1 MRKVLYALM
10 GFLLTFSALKADD
23 FLEEAN
29 ETAPAHLNHPM
40 QDLNAIQGSFFDK
53 NRSKMSNT
61 LNIDYFQGQTYKIR
75 LRYAMATLL
84 FFSKPISDFVLGDK
98 VGFDAKILESNDRI
112 LLIKPLQIGVDSN
125 ISVIDNEGKI
135 FSFYVFS
142 TTFTSSKHPN
152 LQVFIEDK
160 NYYSNAFLKPQK
172 ENKEK
177 ENKEKENKEK
187 ENKEKENKENTLEN
201 APTNNKP
208 LKEEKEE
215 TKEKEEETITIGD
228 NTNAM
233 KIVKKDIQKGYK
245 ALKSSQ
251 KKWYCLWACSKKS
264 KLSLMPKEIFN
275 DKQFT
280 YFKFDKRL
288 ALSKFPVVYKV
299 VDGYDNPVNTRI
311 VGDYIIAEDV
321 SAKWTLRLGKD
332 YLCIR
337 FVKRSKDE

>member
-10 GFLLTFSALKADD
+10 GFLLAFSVLKADD

-29 ETAPAHLNHPM
+29 ETAPANLNHPM

-61 LNIDYFQGQTYKIR
+61 LNINYFQGQTYKIR

-125 ISVIDNEGKI
+125 ISVIDSEGKI

-160 NYYSNAFLKPQK
+160 NYYTNAFIKPQK
-172 ENKEK
+172 ENQ
-177 ENKEKENKEK
+177 ENMA
-187 ENKEKENKENTLEN
+187 EN
-201 APTNNKP
+201 APKDAPKNNKP

-215 TKEKEEETITIGD
+215 TKEKEEEAIIIGD

-251 KKWYCLWACSKKS
+251 RKWYCLWACSKKS

-288 ALSKFPVVYKV
+288 ALSKFPVIYKV

-337 FVKRSKDE
+337 FVKRAKDE

>member
-1 MRKVLYALM
+1 MRKVLYALV
-10 GFLLTFSALKADD
+10 GFLLAFSALRADD

-172 ENKEK
+172 ENKE
-177 ENKEKENKEK
+177 
-187 ENKEKENKENTLEN
+187 NTLEN
-201 APTNNKP
+201 APTNNNKPLKEEP

-233 KIVKKDIQKGYK
+233 KIVKKDIQKGYR

-251 KKWYCLWACSKKS
+251 RKWYCLGICSKKS
-264 KLSLMPKEIFN
+264 KPSLMPKEIFN

-288 ALSKFPVVYKV
+288 ALSKFPVIYKV

-337 FVKRSKDE
+337 FIKKGKDE

>member
-10 GFLLTFSALKADD
+10 GFLLAFSALKADD

-125 ISVIDNEGKI
+125 ISVIDSEGKI

-160 NYYSNAFLKPQK
+160 NYYSNAFLKPQ
-172 ENKEK
+172 
-177 ENKEKENKEK
+177 
-187 ENKEKENKENTLEN
+187 NKENALEN
-201 APTNNKP
+201 TLTNDNKP
-208 LKEEKEE
+208 LKEEPLKEKKEE

-233 KIVKKDIQKGYK
+233 KIVKKDIQKGYR

-251 KKWYCLWACSKKS
+251 RKWYCLGICSKKS

-288 ALSKFPVVYKV
+288 ALSKFPVIYKV

-321 SAKWTLRLGKD
+321 STKWTLRLGKD

-337 FVKRSKDE
+337 FVKKAKDE

>member
-1 MRKVLYALM
+1 MRKVLCALV
-10 GFLLTFSALKADD
+10 GFLLAFSALKADD

-29 ETAPAHLNHPM
+29 ETAPANLNHPM

-152 LQVFIEDK
+152 LQVFIDDK
-160 NYYSNAFLKPQK
+160 NYYSNAFMKPQ
-172 ENKEK
+172 
-177 ENKEKENKEK
+177 
-187 ENKEKENKENTLEN
+187 NKENTLEN

-208 LKEEKEE
+208 LKAGKEE

-233 KIVKKDIQKGYK
+233 KIVKKDIQKGYR

-251 KKWYCLWACSKKS
+251 RKWYCLGICSKKS
-264 KLSLMPKEIFN
+264 KLSLMPEEIFN

-280 YFKFDKRL
+280 YFKFDKKL
-288 ALSKFPVVYKV
+288 ALSKFPVIYKV

-337 FVKRSKDE
+337 FVKKGKDE

>member
-10 GFLLTFSALKADD
+10 GFLLAFSALKADD

-29 ETAPAHLNHPM
+29 ETAPVHLNHPM

-125 ISVIDNEGKI
+125 ISVIDSEGKI

-172 ENKEK
+172 EN
-177 ENKEKENKEK
+177 
-187 ENKEKENKENTLEN
+187 KENKENTLEN

-251 KKWYCLWACSKKS
+251 RKWYCLWACSKKS

-321 SAKWTLRLGKD
+321 STKWTLRLGKD

-337 FVKRSKDE
+337 FVKRAKDE

>member
-1 MRKVLYALM
+1 MRKVLCTLV
-10 GFLLTFSALKADD
+10 GFLLAFSALKADD

-29 ETAPAHLNHPM
+29 ETAPANLNHPM

-61 LNIDYFQGQTYKIR
+61 LNVDYFQGQTYKIR

-160 NYYSNAFLKPQK
+160 NYYSNAFMKPQ
-172 ENKEK
+172 
-177 ENKEKENKEK
+177 
-187 ENKEKENKENTLEN
+187 NKENTLEN
-201 APTNNKP
+201 APTNNNKP

-215 TKEKEEETITIGD
+215 TKEEETITIGD

-233 KIVKKDIQKGYK
+233 KIVKKDIQKGYR

-251 KKWYCLWACSKKS
+251 RKWYCLGICSKKS
-264 KLSLMPKEIFN
+264 KLSLMPEEIFN

-280 YFKFDKRL
+280 YFKFDKKL
-288 ALSKFPVVYKV
+288 ALSKFPVIYKV

-337 FVKRSKDE
+337 FIKKGKDE

>member
-10 GFLLTFSALKADD
+10 GFLLAFSALRADD

-29 ETAPAHLNHPM
+29 ETAPANLNHPM

-125 ISVIDNEGKI
+125 ISVIDSEGKI

-172 ENKEK
+172 ENKE
-177 ENKEKENKEK
+177 
-187 ENKEKENKENTLEN
+187 NTLEN

-208 LKEEKEE
+208 LKEEKEK

-233 KIVKKDIQKGYK
+233 KIVKKDIQKGYR

-251 KKWYCLWACSKKS
+251 RKWYCLGICSKKS
-264 KLSLMPKEIFN
+264 KPSLMPKEIFN

-288 ALSKFPVVYKV
+288 ALSKFPVIYKV

-337 FVKRSKDE
+337 FVKKAKDE

>member
-10 GFLLTFSALKADD
+10 GFLLAFSALRADD
-23 FLEEAN
+23 SLEEAN

-160 NYYSNAFLKPQK
+160 NYYSNAFMKPQ
-172 ENKEK
+172 
-177 ENKEKENKEK
+177 
-187 ENKEKENKENTLEN
+187 NKENALEN
-201 APTNNKP
+201 APTNDNKP
-208 LKEEKEE
+208 LKEEPLKEEPLKEEREE

-233 KIVKKDIQKGYK
+233 TIVKKDIQKGYR

-251 KKWYCLWACSKKS
+251 RKWYCLGICSKKS
-264 KLSLMPKEIFN
+264 KPSLMPEEIFN

-288 ALSKFPVVYKV
+288 ALSKFPVIYKV

-321 SAKWTLRLGKD
+321 STKWTLRLGKD

-337 FVKRSKDE
+337 FVKRGKDE

>member
-1 MRKVLYALM
+1 MRKVLWILM
-10 GFLLTFSALKADD
+10 GFLLAFSVLKADD

-29 ETAPAHLNHPM
+29 ETAPVHLNHPM

-172 ENKEK
+172 ENKE
-177 ENKEKENKEK
+177 NA
-187 ENKEKENKENTLEN
+187 LEN
-201 APTNNKP
+201 APTNDNKPLKEEP

-233 KIVKKDIQKGYK
+233 KIIKKDIQKGYK

-251 KKWYCLWACSKKS
+251 RKWYCLGICSKKS

-280 YFKFDKRL
+280 YFKFDKKL
-288 ALSKFPVVYKV
+288 ALSKFPVIYKV

-337 FVKRSKDE
+337 FVKRARDE

>member
-1 MRKVLYALM
+1 MRKVLYALV
-10 GFLLTFSALKADD
+10 GFLLAFSALKADD

-29 ETAPAHLNHPM
+29 ETAPANLNHPM

-84 FFSKPISDFVLGDK
+84 FFSKPISDFILGDK

-125 ISVIDNEGKI
+125 ISVIDNEGKV

-160 NYYSNAFLKPQK
+160 NYYSNAFMKPQIQ
-172 ENKEK
+172 
-177 ENKEKENKEK
+177 
-187 ENKEKENKENTLEN
+187 ENTLEN
-201 APTNNKP
+201 TPTNNKP

-215 TKEKEEETITIGD
+215 TKEEETITIGD

-233 KIVKKDIQKGYK
+233 KIVKKDIQKGYR

-251 KKWYCLWACSKKS
+251 RKWYCLWICSKKS
-264 KLSLMPKEIFN
+264 KLSLMPEEIFN

-280 YFKFDKRL
+280 YFKFDKKL
-288 ALSKFPVVYKV
+288 ALSKFPVIYKV

-337 FVKRSKDE
+337 FIKKGKDE

>member
-1 MRKVLYALM
+1 MRKFLYALM
-10 GFLLTFSALKADD
+10 GFLLSFSALKADD

-177 ENKEKENKEK
+177 ENKE
-187 ENKEKENKENTLEN
+187 NTLEN

-251 KKWYCLWACSKKS
+251 RKWHCLWACSKKS

-280 YFKFDKRL
+280 YFKFDKKL
-288 ALSKFPVVYKV
+288 ALSKFPVIYKV

-337 FVKRSKDE
+337 FVKKAKDE

>member
-10 GFLLTFSALKADD
+10 GFLLAFSALKADD

-29 ETAPAHLNHPM
+29 ETAPANLNHPM

-177 ENKEKENKEK
+177 ENKE
-187 ENKEKENKENTLEN
+187 NTLEN

-208 LKEEKEE
+208 LKEKKEE
-215 TKEKEEETITIGD
+215 TKEEETITIGD

-251 KKWYCLWACSKKS
+251 RKWYCLGICSKRS
-264 KLSLMPKEIFN
+264 KPSLMPKEIFN

-288 ALSKFPVVYKV
+288 ALSKFPVIYKV

-337 FVKRSKDE
+337 FVKKAKDE

>member
-1 MRKVLYALM
+1 MRKFLYALM

-125 ISVIDNEGKI
+125 ISVIDSEGKI

-160 NYYSNAFLKPQK
+160 NYYSNAFIKPQK
-172 ENKEK
+172 ENKE
-177 ENKEKENKEK
+177 
-187 ENKEKENKENTLEN
+187 NKENILEN

-208 LKEEKEE
+208 LKVGKEE
-215 TKEKEEETITIGD
+215 AKEKEEETIIIGD

-251 KKWYCLWACSKKS
+251 RKWYCLGICSKKS

-288 ALSKFPVVYKV
+288 ALSKFPVIYKV

-337 FVKRSKDE
+337 FVKRGKDE

>member
-1 MRKVLYALM
+1 MRKFLYALV
-10 GFLLTFSALKADD
+10 GFLLAFSVLKADD

-125 ISVIDNEGKI
+125 ISVIDSEGKI

-160 NYYSNAFLKPQK
+160 NYYSNAFLKPQ
-172 ENKEK
+172 NKED
-177 ENKEKENKEK
+177 
-187 ENKEKENKENTLEN
+187 TLEN

-215 TKEKEEETITIGD
+215 TKEKKEETITIGD

-233 KIVKKDIQKGYK
+233 KIIKKDIQKGYK

-251 KKWYCLWACSKKS
+251 RKWYCLGICSKKS
-264 KLSLMPKEIFN
+264 KLSLMPKEVFN

-280 YFKFDKRL
+280 YFKFDKKL

-321 SAKWTLRLGKD
+321 STKWTLRLGKD

-337 FVKRSKDE
+337 FVKRAKDE

>member
-10 GFLLTFSALKADD
+10 GFLLAFSTLKADD

-29 ETAPAHLNHPM
+29 ETTPANLNHPM

-61 LNIDYFQGQTYKIR
+61 LNIDYFQGQTHKIR

-160 NYYSNAFLKPQK
+160 NYYSNAFMKPQ
-172 ENKEK
+172 
-177 ENKEKENKEK
+177 
-187 ENKEKENKENTLEN
+187 NKENALEK

-208 LKEEKEE
+208 LKEEPLKE
-215 TKEKEEETITIGD
+215 EKEEETIIIGD

-233 KIVKKDIQKGYK
+233 KIVKKDIQKGYR

-251 KKWYCLWACSKKS
+251 RKWYCLGICSKKS
-264 KLSLMPKEIFN
+264 KLSLMPEEIFN

-280 YFKFDKRL
+280 YFKFNKKL
-288 ALSKFPVVYKV
+288 ALSKFPVIYKV

-337 FVKRSKDE
+337 FVKKGKDE

>member
-10 GFLLTFSALKADD
+10 GFLLAFSALRADD

-29 ETAPAHLNHPM
+29 ETAPTNLNHPM

-125 ISVIDNEGKI
+125 ISVIDSEGKI

-160 NYYSNAFLKPQK
+160 NYYSNAFMKPQN
-172 ENKEK
+172 E
-177 ENKEKENKEK
+177 
-187 ENKEKENKENTLEN
+187 ENTLEN

-208 LKEEKEE
+208 LKEEPLKEEKEE
-215 TKEKEEETITIGD
+215 TKEKEEETIIIGD

-233 KIVKKDIQKGYK
+233 KIVKKDIQKGYR

-251 KKWYCLWACSKKS
+251 RKWYCLGICSKKS

-288 ALSKFPVVYKV
+288 ALSKFPVIYKV

-321 SAKWTLRLGKD
+321 STKWTLRLGKD

-337 FVKRSKDE
+337 FVKKARDE

>member
-10 GFLLTFSALKADD
+10 GFLLAFSALKADD

-29 ETAPAHLNHPM
+29 ETAPVHLNHPM

-125 ISVIDNEGKI
+125 ISVIDSEGKI

-160 NYYSNAFLKPQK
+160 NYYSNAFMKPQ
-172 ENKEK
+172 
-177 ENKEKENKEK
+177 
-187 ENKEKENKENTLEN
+187 NKENILER

-233 KIVKKDIQKGYK
+233 KIVKKDIQKGYR

-251 KKWYCLWACSKKS
+251 RKWYCLGICSKKS
-264 KLSLMPKEIFN
+264 KLSLMPEEIFN

-280 YFKFDKRL
+280 YFKFDKKL
-288 ALSKFPVVYKV
+288 ALSKFPVIYKV

-337 FVKRSKDE
+337 FIKKGKDE

>member
-1 MRKVLYALM
+1 MRKVLCALV
-10 GFLLTFSALKADD
+10 GFLLVSSALKADD

-29 ETAPAHLNHPM
+29 ETAPTNLNHPM

-61 LNIDYFQGQTYKIR
+61 LNVDYFQGQTYKIR

-112 LLIKPLQIGVDSN
+112 LFIKPLQIGVDSN
-125 ISVIDNEGKI
+125 ISVIDNEGKV

-160 NYYSNAFLKPQK
+160 NYYSNAFMKPQ
-172 ENKEK
+172 
-177 ENKEKENKEK
+177 
-187 ENKEKENKENTLEN
+187 NKENTLEK
-201 APTNNKP
+201 APTNNNKP

-215 TKEKEEETITIGD
+215 TKEEETITIGD

-233 KIVKKDIQKGYK
+233 KIVKKDIQKGYR

-251 KKWYCLWACSKKS
+251 RKWYCLGICSKKS
-264 KLSLMPKEIFN
+264 KLSLMPEEIFN

-280 YFKFDKRL
+280 YFKFDKKL
-288 ALSKFPVVYKV
+288 ALSKFPVIYKV

-337 FVKRSKDE
+337 FIKKGKDE

>member
-1 MRKVLYALM
+1 MRKVLYALV
-10 GFLLTFSALKADD
+10 GFLLAFSALKADD

-125 ISVIDNEGKI
+125 ISVIDSEGKI

-172 ENKEK
+172 EN
-177 ENKEKENKEK
+177 
-187 ENKEKENKENTLEN
+187 KENKENTLEN

-251 KKWYCLWACSKKS
+251 RKWYCLWACSKKS

-280 YFKFDKRL
+280 YFKFDKKL

-311 VGDYIIAEDV
+311 VGDYIITEDV
-321 SAKWTLRLGKD
+321 STKWTLRLGKD

-337 FVKRSKDE
+337 FVKKGKDE

>member
-1 MRKVLYALM
+1 MRKVLYALV
-10 GFLLTFSALKADD
+10 GFLLAFSALKADD

-29 ETAPAHLNHPM
+29 ETAPANLNHPM

-61 LNIDYFQGQTYKIR
+61 LNVDYFQGQTYKIR

-125 ISVIDNEGKI
+125 ISVIDNEGKV

-160 NYYSNAFLKPQK
+160 NYYSNAFMKPQ
-172 ENKEK
+172 
-177 ENKEKENKEK
+177 
-187 ENKEKENKENTLEN
+187 NKENTLEKALTN
-201 APTNNKP
+201 NNKP

-215 TKEKEEETITIGD
+215 TKEEETITIGD

-233 KIVKKDIQKGYK
+233 KIVKKDIQKGYR

-251 KKWYCLWACSKKS
+251 RKWYCLGICSKKS
-264 KLSLMPKEIFN
+264 KLSLMPEEIFN

-280 YFKFDKRL
+280 YFKFDKKL
-288 ALSKFPVVYKV
+288 ALSKFPVIYKV

-337 FVKRSKDE
+337 FVKKGKDE

>member
-1 MRKVLYALM
+1 MRKVLCTLV
-10 GFLLTFSALKADD
+10 GFLLAFSALKADD

-29 ETAPAHLNHPM
+29 ETAPANLNHPM

-61 LNIDYFQGQTYKIR
+61 LNVDYFQGQTYKIR

-112 LLIKPLQIGVDSN
+112 LFIKPLQIGVDSN
-125 ISVIDNEGKI
+125 ISVIDNEGKV

-160 NYYSNAFLKPQK
+160 NYYSNAFMKPQ
-172 ENKEK
+172 
-177 ENKEKENKEK
+177 
-187 ENKEKENKENTLEN
+187 NKENTLEKALTN
-201 APTNNKP
+201 NNKP

-215 TKEKEEETITIGD
+215 TKEEETITIGD

-233 KIVKKDIQKGYK
+233 KIVKKDIQKGYR

-251 KKWYCLWACSKKS
+251 RKWYCLGICSKKS
-264 KLSLMPKEIFN
+264 KLSLMPEEIFN

-280 YFKFDKRL
+280 YFKFDKKL
-288 ALSKFPVVYKV
+288 ALSKFPVIYKV

-337 FVKRSKDE
+337 FIKKGKDE

>member
-1 MRKVLYALM
+1 MRKVLCTLV
-10 GFLLTFSALKADD
+10 GFLLAFSALKADD

-29 ETAPAHLNHPM
+29 ETAPANLNHPM

-61 LNIDYFQGQTYKIR
+61 LNVDYFQGQTYKIR

-125 ISVIDNEGKI
+125 ISVIDNEGKV

-160 NYYSNAFLKPQK
+160 NYYSNAFMKPQ
-172 ENKEK
+172 
-177 ENKEKENKEK
+177 
-187 ENKEKENKENTLEN
+187 NKENTLEK
-201 APTNNKP
+201 APTNNNKP

-215 TKEKEEETITIGD
+215 TKEEETITIGD

-233 KIVKKDIQKGYK
+233 KIVKKDIQKGYR

-251 KKWYCLWACSKKS
+251 RKWYCLGICSKKS
-264 KLSLMPKEIFN
+264 KLSLMPEEIFN

-280 YFKFDKRL
+280 YFKFDKKL
-288 ALSKFPVVYKV
+288 ALSKFPVIYKV

-337 FVKRSKDE
+337 FVKKGKDE

>member
-1 MRKVLYALM
+1 MCKILCTLV
-10 GFLLTFSALKADD
+10 GFLLAFSALKADD

-29 ETAPAHLNHPM
+29 ETAPANLNHPM
-40 QDLNAIQGSFFDK
+40 QDLNAIQESFFDK

-125 ISVIDNEGKI
+125 ISVIDNEGKV

-160 NYYSNAFLKPQK
+160 NYYSNAFMKPQ
-172 ENKEK
+172 
-177 ENKEKENKEK
+177 
-187 ENKEKENKENTLEN
+187 NKENTFEKAL
-201 APTNNKP
+201 TNNKP

-215 TKEKEEETITIGD
+215 TKEEETITIGD

-233 KIVKKDIQKGYK
+233 KIVKKDIQKGYR

-251 KKWYCLWACSKKS
+251 RKWYCLGICSKKS
-264 KLSLMPKEIFN
+264 KLSLMPEEIFN

-280 YFKFDKRL
+280 YFKFDKKL
-288 ALSKFPVVYKV
+288 ALSKFPVIYKV

-337 FVKRSKDE
+337 FVKKGKDE

>member
-1 MRKVLYALM
+1 MRKFLYALM
-10 GFLLTFSALKADD
+10 GFLLTFSVLKADD

-84 FFSKPISDFVLGDK
+84 FFSKTISDFVLGDK

-125 ISVIDNEGKI
+125 ISVIDSEGKI

-172 ENKEK
+172 ENKE
-177 ENKEKENKEK
+177 NKED
-187 ENKEKENKENTLEN
+187 TLEN
-201 APTNNKP
+201 ALANNKPLKEEP

-233 KIVKKDIQKGYK
+233 KIIKKDIQKGYK

-251 KKWYCLWACSKKS
+251 RKWYCLGICSKKS
-264 KLSLMPKEIFN
+264 KLSLMPEEIFN

-288 ALSKFPVVYKV
+288 ALSKFPVIYKV

-337 FVKRSKDE
+337 FVKKAKDE

>member
-1 MRKVLYALM
+1 
-10 GFLLTFSALKADD
+10 
-23 FLEEAN
+23 
-29 ETAPAHLNHPM
+29 
-40 QDLNAIQGSFFDK
+40 
-53 NRSKMSNT
+53 
-61 LNIDYFQGQTYKIR
+61 
-75 LRYAMATLL
+75 
-84 FFSKPISDFVLGDK
+84 
-98 VGFDAKILESNDRI
+98 
-112 LLIKPLQIGVDSN
+112 
-125 ISVIDNEGKI
+125 
-135 FSFYVFS
+135 
-142 TTFTSSKHPN
+142 
-152 LQVFIEDK
+152 
-160 NYYSNAFLKPQK
+160 YYSNAFLKPQK
-172 ENKEK
+172 ENKE
-177 ENKEKENKEK
+177 NKED
-187 ENKEKENKENTLEN
+187 TLEN

-233 KIVKKDIQKGYK
+233 KIIKKDIQKGYK

-251 KKWYCLWACSKKS
+251 RKWYCLGICSKKS

-288 ALSKFPVVYKV
+288 ALSKFPVIYKV

-337 FVKRSKDE
+337 FVKRGKDE

>member
-10 GFLLTFSALKADD
+10 GFLLTFSVLKADD

-125 ISVIDNEGKI
+125 ISVIDSEGKI

-160 NYYSNAFLKPQK
+160 NYYTNAFIKPQK
-172 ENKEK
+172 ENKE
-177 ENKEKENKEK
+177 NMA
-187 ENKEKENKENTLEN
+187 EN
-201 APTNNKP
+201 APKDAQKNNKP

-215 TKEKEEETITIGD
+215 TKTPEEEVIIIGD

-233 KIVKKDIQKGYK
+233 KIIKKDIQKGYK

-251 KKWYCLWACSKKS
+251 RKWYCLWACSKKS

-288 ALSKFPVVYKV
+288 ALSKFPVIYKV

-321 SAKWTLRLGKD
+321 STKWTLRLGKD

-337 FVKRSKDE
+337 FVKKAKDE

>member
-10 GFLLTFSALKADD
+10 GFLLAFSALKADD

-160 NYYSNAFLKPQK
+160 NYYSNAFMKPQ
-172 ENKEK
+172 
-177 ENKEKENKEK
+177 
-187 ENKEKENKENTLEN
+187 NKENALEN
-201 APTNNKP
+201 APTNNKPLKEEP

-251 KKWYCLWACSKKS
+251 RKWYCLGICSKKS
-264 KLSLMPKEIFN
+264 KLSLIPKEIFN

-280 YFKFDKRL
+280 YFKFDKKL
-288 ALSKFPVVYKV
+288 ALSKFPVIYKV

-337 FVKRSKDE
+337 FIKKGKDE

>member
-1 MRKVLYALM
+1 MRKVLCALV
-10 GFLLTFSALKADD
+10 GFLLVFSALKADD

-29 ETAPAHLNHPM
+29 ETAPANLNHPM

-61 LNIDYFQGQTYKIR
+61 LNVDYFQGQTYKIR

-84 FFSKPISDFVLGDK
+84 LFSKPISDFVLGDK

-160 NYYSNAFLKPQK
+160 NYYSNAFMKPQ
-172 ENKEK
+172 
-177 ENKEKENKEK
+177 
-187 ENKEKENKENTLEN
+187 NKENTLEN
-201 APTNNKP
+201 TPTNNKP

-215 TKEKEEETITIGD
+215 TKEEETITIGD

-233 KIVKKDIQKGYK
+233 KIVKKDIQRGYR

-251 KKWYCLWACSKKS
+251 RKWYCLGICSKKS
-264 KLSLMPKEIFN
+264 KLSLMPEEIFN

-280 YFKFDKRL
+280 YFKFDKKL
-288 ALSKFPVVYKV
+288 ALSKFPVIYKV

-337 FVKRSKDE
+337 FIKRGKDE

>member
-10 GFLLTFSALKADD
+10 GFLLAFSALKADD

-160 NYYSNAFLKPQK
+160 NYYSNAFMKPQ
-172 ENKEK
+172 
-177 ENKEKENKEK
+177 
-187 ENKEKENKENTLEN
+187 NKENVLEN
-201 APTNNKP
+201 ALENTPTNNKP

-215 TKEKEEETITIGD
+215 TKAKEEETITIGD

-233 KIVKKDIQKGYK
+233 KIVKKDIQKGYR

-251 KKWYCLWACSKKS
+251 RKWYCLWACSKKS
-264 KLSLMPKEIFN
+264 KLSLMPEEIFN

-288 ALSKFPVVYKV
+288 ALSKFPVIYKV

-337 FVKRSKDE
+337 FVKKARDE

>member
-10 GFLLTFSALKADD
+10 GFLLVFSALKADD

-29 ETAPAHLNHPM
+29 ETAPANLNHPM

-125 ISVIDNEGKI
+125 ISVIDSEGKI

-160 NYYSNAFLKPQK
+160 NYYTNAFIKPQK
-172 ENKEK
+172 ENQ
-177 ENKEKENKEK
+177 ENMS
-187 ENKEKENKENTLEN
+187 EN
-201 APTNNKP
+201 APKDAQKNNKP

-215 TKEKEEETITIGD
+215 TKEKEEETIIIGD

-233 KIVKKDIQKGYK
+233 KIIKKDIQKGYK

-251 KKWYCLWACSKKS
+251 RKWYCLWACSKKS

-288 ALSKFPVVYKV
+288 ALSKFPVIYKV

-321 SAKWTLRLGKD
+321 STKWTLRLGKD

-337 FVKRSKDE
+337 FVKKGKDE

>member
-1 MRKVLYALM
+1 MRKFLYALM
-10 GFLLTFSALKADD
+10 GFLLAFSALKADD

-29 ETAPAHLNHPM
+29 ETAPVNLNHPM

-125 ISVIDNEGKI
+125 ISVIDNEGKV

-160 NYYSNAFLKPQK
+160 NYYSNAFMKPQ
-172 ENKEK
+172 
-177 ENKEKENKEK
+177 
-187 ENKEKENKENTLEN
+187 NKENTLEK
-201 APTNNKP
+201 ASTNNKP

-215 TKEKEEETITIGD
+215 TKEEETITIGD

-233 KIVKKDIQKGYK
+233 KIVKKDIQKGYR

-251 KKWYCLWACSKKS
+251 RKWYCLGICSKKS
-264 KLSLMPKEIFN
+264 KLSLMPEEIFN

-280 YFKFDKRL
+280 YFKFDKKL
-288 ALSKFPVVYKV
+288 ALSKFPVIYKV

-337 FVKRSKDE
+337 FIKKSKDE

>member
-10 GFLLTFSALKADD
+10 GFLLAFSALKADD

-172 ENKEK
+172 ENKE
-177 ENKEKENKEK
+177 
-187 ENKEKENKENTLEN
+187 NTLEN

-251 KKWYCLWACSKKS
+251 RKWYCLWACSKKS

-288 ALSKFPVVYKV
+288 ALSKFPVIYKV

-337 FVKRSKDE
+337 FVKKAKDE

>member
-10 GFLLTFSALKADD
+10 GFLLAFSALKADD

-125 ISVIDNEGKI
+125 ISVIDSEGKI

-160 NYYSNAFLKPQK
+160 NYYSNAFLKPQ
-172 ENKEK
+172 
-177 ENKEKENKEK
+177 
-187 ENKEKENKENTLEN
+187 NKENTLEN
-201 APTNNKP
+201 APTNNNKP

-233 KIVKKDIQKGYK
+233 KIIKKDIQKGYK

-251 KKWYCLWACSKKS
+251 RKWYCLGICSKKS
-264 KLSLMPKEIFN
+264 KLSLMPEEIFN

-288 ALSKFPVVYKV
+288 ALSKFPVIYKV

-337 FVKRSKDE
+337 FIKKAKDE

>member
-1 MRKVLYALM
+1 MRKVLYALV
-10 GFLLTFSALKADD
+10 GFLLAFSALKADD

-29 ETAPAHLNHPM
+29 ETAPANLNHPM

-61 LNIDYFQGQTYKIR
+61 LNVDYFQGQTYKIR

-125 ISVIDNEGKI
+125 ISVIDNEGKV

-160 NYYSNAFLKPQK
+160 NYYSNAFMKPQ
-172 ENKEK
+172 
-177 ENKEKENKEK
+177 
-187 ENKEKENKENTLEN
+187 NKENAL
-201 APTNNKP
+201 TNDNKP
-208 LKEEKEE
+208 LKEEPLKVGKEE

-233 KIVKKDIQKGYK
+233 TIVKKDIQKGYR

-251 KKWYCLWACSKKS
+251 RKWYCLGICSKKS
-264 KLSLMPKEIFN
+264 KLSLMPEEIFN

-280 YFKFDKRL
+280 YFKFDKKL
-288 ALSKFPVVYKV
+288 ALSKFPVIYKV

-337 FVKRSKDE
+337 FVKKGKDE

>member
-10 GFLLTFSALKADD
+10 GFLLVFSVLKADD

-29 ETAPAHLNHPM
+29 ETAPTNLNHPM

-152 LQVFIEDK
+152 LQVFIDDK

-172 ENKEK
+172 EN
-177 ENKEKENKEK
+177 
-187 ENKEKENKENTLEN
+187 KENKENTLEN

-233 KIVKKDIQKGYK
+233 KIVKKDIQKGYR

-251 KKWYCLWACSKKS
+251 RKWYCLGICSKKS
-264 KLSLMPKEIFN
+264 KLSLMPEEIFN

-280 YFKFDKRL
+280 YFKFDKKL
-288 ALSKFPVVYKV
+288 ALSKFPVIYKV
-299 VDGYDNPVNTRI
+299 VDGYDSPVNTRI

-337 FVKRSKDE
+337 FVKKGKDE

>member
-10 GFLLTFSALKADD
+10 GFLLAFSALKADD

-29 ETAPAHLNHPM
+29 ETAPANLNHPM

-125 ISVIDNEGKI
+125 ISVIDSEGKI

-160 NYYSNAFLKPQK
+160 NYYSNAFMKPQ
-172 ENKEK
+172 N
-177 ENKEKENKEK
+177 
-187 ENKEKENKENTLEN
+187 KENKENALENALEN

-233 KIVKKDIQKGYK
+233 KIVKKDIQKGYR

-251 KKWYCLWACSKKS
+251 RKWYCLGICSKKS
-264 KLSLMPKEIFN
+264 KPSLMPEEIFN

-280 YFKFDKRL
+280 YFKFDKKL

-299 VDGYDNPVNTRI
+299 VDGYDSPVNTRI

-337 FVKRSKDE
+337 FVKKGKDE

>member
-1 MRKVLYALM
+1 MRKVLYALV
-10 GFLLTFSALKADD
+10 GFLLVSSALKADD

-29 ETAPAHLNHPM
+29 ETAPANLNHPM

-61 LNIDYFQGQTYKIR
+61 LNVDYFQGQTYKIR

-160 NYYSNAFLKPQK
+160 NYYSNAFMKPQ
-172 ENKEK
+172 
-177 ENKEKENKEK
+177 
-187 ENKEKENKENTLEN
+187 NKENALEN
-201 APTNNKP
+201 TPTNDNKPLKEEP

-215 TKEKEEETITIGD
+215 TKEEETITIGD

-233 KIVKKDIQKGYK
+233 KIVKKDIQKGYR

-251 KKWYCLWACSKKS
+251 RKWYCLGICSKKS
-264 KLSLMPKEIFN
+264 KLSLMPEEIFN

-280 YFKFDKRL
+280 YFKFDKKL
-288 ALSKFPVVYKV
+288 ALSKFPVIYKV

-337 FVKRSKDE
+337 FVKKGKDE

>member
-1 MRKVLYALM
+1 MRKVLWGFV
-10 GFLLTFSALKADD
+10 GFLLAFSVLKADD

-29 ETAPAHLNHPM
+29 ETAPANLNHPM

-125 ISVIDNEGKI
+125 ISVIDSEGKI

-172 ENKEK
+172 ENKK
-177 ENKEKENKEK
+177 NKED
-187 ENKEKENKENTLEN
+187 TLEN

-233 KIVKKDIQKGYK
+233 KIIKKDIQKGYK

-251 KKWYCLWACSKKS
+251 RKWYCLWACSKKS
-264 KLSLMPKEIFN
+264 KLSLMPEEIFN

-288 ALSKFPVVYKV
+288 ALSKFPVIYKV

-337 FVKRSKDE
+337 FVKRGKDE

>member
-1 MRKVLYALM
+1 MRKFLYALM
-10 GFLLTFSALKADD
+10 GFLLAFSALKADD

-29 ETAPAHLNHPM
+29 ETAPVHLNHPM

-160 NYYSNAFLKPQK
+160 NYYSNAFMKPQ
-172 ENKEK
+172 
-177 ENKEKENKEK
+177 
-187 ENKEKENKENTLEN
+187 NKENTLEN
-201 APTNNKP
+201 APTNNKPLKEEP

-233 KIVKKDIQKGYK
+233 TIVKKDIQKGYK

-251 KKWYCLWACSKKS
+251 RKWYCLGICSKKS

-280 YFKFDKRL
+280 YFKFDKKL
-288 ALSKFPVVYKV
+288 ALSKFPVIYKV

-321 SAKWTLRLGKD
+321 STKWTLRLGKD

-337 FVKRSKDE
+337 FVKKGKDE

>member
-10 GFLLTFSALKADD
+10 GFLLAFSALKADD

-125 ISVIDNEGKI
+125 ISVIDSEGKI

-172 ENKEK
+172 ENKE
-177 ENKEKENKEK
+177 
-187 ENKEKENKENTLEN
+187 NTLEN

-208 LKEEKEE
+208 LKEEPLKEE
-215 TKEKEEETITIGD
+215 KEEAKEKEEETITIGD

-251 KKWYCLWACSKKS
+251 RKWYCLGICSKKS

-288 ALSKFPVVYKV
+288 ALSKFPVIYKV

-321 SAKWTLRLGKD
+321 STKWTLRLGKD

-337 FVKRSKDE
+337 FVKKGKDE